1 MYTLHNTLSFLS
13 ENRLSGP
20 RTKNTRLLSG
30 VTFIQMG
37 DEEDPEQD
45 NHNGEKWRDLANTLE
60 IELIRPPGKADEEG

>member
-13 ENRLSGP
+13 ENRLSGL
-20 RTKNTRLLSG
+20 RTKKARSLSG

-45 NHNGEKWRDLANTLE
+45 NHNGEKWRDSANTLE
-60 IELIRPPGKADEEG
+60 IELIRPPGKSDEEG